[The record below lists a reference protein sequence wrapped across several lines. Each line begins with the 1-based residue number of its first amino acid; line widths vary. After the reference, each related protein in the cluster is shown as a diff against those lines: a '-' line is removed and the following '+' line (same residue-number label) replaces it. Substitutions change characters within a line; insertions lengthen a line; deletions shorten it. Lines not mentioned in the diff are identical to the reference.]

1 MFYFVFLKKPRNLF
15 TNKDTQ
21 LLLLL
26 KDCIVCVCVCVV
38 LSDLL
43 LCGDGEFV
51 TGDEAAHLLQRKAQE
66 LLSLHHLA
74 EMLL

>member
-1 MFYFVFLKKPRNLF
+1 M
-15 TNKDTQ
+15 
-21 LLLLL
+21 
-26 KDCIVCVCVCVV
+26 

-43 LCGDGEFV
+43 LRGNSEFV
-51 TGDEAAHLLQRKAQE
+51 AGDEAAHLLQRKAQK